1 MPCLAAFG
9 ADVASAGWLCAV
21 FVAGAPMHIDGSC
34 LRSMAS
40 DLRAEASM
48 PCRDLA
54 APCAVPAL
62 GA

>member
-1 MPCLAAFG
+1 
-9 ADVASAGWLCAV
+9 
-21 FVAGAPMHIDGSC
+21 MHIDGSC